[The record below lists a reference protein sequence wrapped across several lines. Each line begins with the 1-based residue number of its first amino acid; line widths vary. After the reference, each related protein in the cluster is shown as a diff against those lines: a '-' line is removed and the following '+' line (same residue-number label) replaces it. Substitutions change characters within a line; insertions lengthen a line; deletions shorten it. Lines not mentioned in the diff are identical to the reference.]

1 MKNPSAKK
9 FITSLGWFGNILLS
23 IGVFPQVILT
33 WRTHDVDSFSWSF
46 LLMWAIGVFLT
57 FIYILYDNIHDKKF
71 QYPLLLNYLVNILG
85 TFYLVFAKFM
95 YS

>member
-1 MKNPSAKK
+1 MQKQQIKK

-23 IGVFPQVILT
+23 IGVFPQVVLT
-33 WRTHDVDSFSWSF
+33 WRTHDVESFSWSF

-57 FIYILYDNIHDKKF
+57 FIYILFDNIQDKKF

>member
-1 MKNPSAKK
+1 MFEAKK
-9 FITSLGWFGNILLS
+9 IIQSLGWFGNILLS
-23 IGVFPQVILT
+23 IGILPQVVLT
-33 WRTHDVDSFSWSF
+33 WKTHDVSSFSWSF

-57 FIYILYDNIHDKKF
+57 FIYILYDNLRDKKF

-85 TFYLVFAKFM
+85 TFYLVFAKFL